1 MISENVGN
9 LLIFREKVL
18 DLSPK
23 SVCAV
28 EMTMYLTGHINI
40 NRKDVHARMISI
52 NGKYFKNITVY
63 ITVLKRM
70 KPQLCFFLKKPSLV
84 IIITLRGQKTGEI

>member
-18 DLSPK
+18 DLKAK

-28 EMTMYLTGHINI
+28 EMTMYVHSICINI
-40 NRKDVHARMISI
+40 NRKDVHARIISF
-52 NGKYFKNITVY
+52 NGNDMY
-63 ITVLKRM
+63 
-70 KPQLCFFLKKPSLV
+70 
-84 IIITLRGQKTGEI
+84 